1 MSTSSSTPERA
12 TSSIDGSRGLNRA
25 PEWAVMVGVQARW
38 GGEIG
43 VGDPAAEFVRAVYD
57 EHGEAL
63 LSFVTRMTGDRA
75 QAEDVLQETLLR
87 AWRHAGRL
95 GSDGRPLRPWLFTVA
110 SRIVVDE
117 HRARQAR
124 PAEVGAEPLERLPA
138 ANELDRAME
147 SWQVAEAFR
156 ALSPEHR
163 AALVETYYLG
173 RSVAEAA
180 SRLGIP
186 PGTVKSRVYYGLRA
200 LRLALEERGW
210 AT

>member
-1 MSTSSSTPERA
+1 ME
-12 TSSIDGSRGLNRA
+12 
-25 PEWAVMVGVQARW
+25 GVQARR
-38 GGEIG
+38 GSGSG
-43 VGDPAAEFVRAVYD
+43 VGDPAADFVRAVYD
-57 EHGEAL
+57 EHGPAL
-63 LSFVTRMTGDRA
+63 LAFVTRMTGDRA

-95 GSDGRPLRPWLFTVA
+95 GADERPLRPWLFTVA
-110 SRIVVDE
+110 TRIVVDE

-124 PAEVGAEPLERLPA
+124 PAEVGAEPLAQLPA
-138 ANELDRAME
+138 SNELDRAME
-147 SWQVAEAFR
+147 GWQVAEAFR

-180 SRLGIP
+180 ARLGIP

>member
-1 MSTSSSTPERA
+1 MH
-12 TSSIDGSRGLNRA
+12 
-25 PEWAVMVGVQARW
+25 ARW
-38 GGEIG
+38 RGRGGQG
-43 VGDPAAEFVRAVYD
+43 VDDPAAEFVRAVYA
-57 EHGEAL
+57 EHGPAVL
-63 LSFVTRMTGDRA
+63 AFVTRMTGDRA
-75 QAEDVLQETLLR
+75 RAEDVLQETVLR

-95 GSDGRPLRPWLFTVA
+95 GTDERPLRPWLFTVA
-110 SRIVVDE
+110 NRIVVDE
-117 HRARQAR
+117 HRARRVR
-124 PAEVGAEPLERLPA
+124 PAEVGSENLESLPA
-138 ANELDRAME
+138 GNELDRAME

-180 SRLGIP
+180 ANLGIP
-186 PGTVKSRVYYGLRA
+186 PGTVKSRVFYGLRA